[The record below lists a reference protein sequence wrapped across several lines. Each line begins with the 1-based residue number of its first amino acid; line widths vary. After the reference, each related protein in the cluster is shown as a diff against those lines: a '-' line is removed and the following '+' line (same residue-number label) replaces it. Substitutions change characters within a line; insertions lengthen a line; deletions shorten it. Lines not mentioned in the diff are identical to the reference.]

1 MSTESTNKLINIVGL
16 NTFLNN
22 LKENTLSNYAKTD
35 DIIDRTTIEELIE
48 NSIISNPDNDS
59 IELSDI
65 VTGIKINGIVNTPTN
80 GIVEL
85 GVTGNYNK
93 PSNGIPV
100 SDLDSNIQSSLN
112 DVRINK
118 SNISTITNSVNTIE
132 NNISSIESNL
142 NNINPII
149 NEVYDKTQKIYYIN
163 DINELNEVYPLNTG
177 LYINNTD
184 GMLISQNFNNTSRS
198 VYQTKIDPLSHIIER
213 RYQIISNPNNI
224 TSATTWTAWE
234 NYFKTRVI
242 NDIHDALIST
252 ELTTGKYVK
261 QSHSTSEKIT
271 EIQSN
276 IMHVWSVMDSLEISF
291 AQGEQYFTNEYIF
304 QFDSGETP
312 TRLALPATVKW
323 VNGEIPVIEANYRYQ
338 ISVLDNCASIM
349 KFKTV

>member
-16 NTFLNN
+16 NTFLTN
-22 LKENTLSNYAKTD
+22 LKENTLSNYAKND
-35 DIIDRTTIEELIE
+35 DVIDQDTIEELIQ

-59 IELSDI
+59 IELKDI
-65 VTGIKINGIVNTPTN
+65 VTGIKINGIINTPNN

-100 SDLDSNIQSSLN
+100 SDLDSSIQGTLN

-142 NNINPII
+142 NSINPII
-149 NEVYDKTQKIYYIN
+149 NEVYNKTQKIYYIN
-163 DINELNEVYPLNTG
+163 NIDELNEVYPLNTG
-177 LYINNTD
+177 LYITAD
-184 GMLISQNFNNTSRS
+184 GMLILQIFNNLSRS
-198 VYQTKIDPLSHIIER
+198 VFQTKIDITANIIDR
-213 RYQIISNPNNI
+213 RYQIVSNPNNI
-224 TSATTWTAWE
+224 TSANAWTEWT
-234 NYFKTRVI
+234 NYFKDRVI
-242 NDIHDALIST
+242 GDITYALIDNQ
-252 ELTTGKYVK
+252 LTTGKY
-261 QSHSTSEKIT
+261 SIIRYSTDDKLV

-276 IMHVWSVMDSLEISF
+276 RMHIWGVMDSLEISF
-291 AQGEQYFTNEYIF
+291 AQGEQFFSNEYLF

-312 TRLALPATVKW
+312 TRLALPANIKW
-323 VNGEIPVIEANYRYQ
+323 VNGEIPVIEANYTYQ
-338 ISVLDNCASIM
+338 VSVLNDCASIM

>member
-65 VTGIKINGIVNTPTN
+65 VTGIKINGIINTPNN

-93 PSNGIPV
+93 PSNGIPL
-100 SDLDSNIQSSLN
+100 SDLNSSIQTTLDN
-112 DVRINK
+112 VRINEE
-118 SNISTITNSVNTIE
+118 NINAIN
-132 NNISSIESNL
+132 SSIENL
-142 NNINPII
+142 NSSFTEIYN
-149 NEVYDKTQKIYYIN
+149 KTQKIYYLNNI
-163 DINELNEVYPLNTG
+163 DELNEVYPLNTG
-177 LYINNTD
+177 LYITAD
-184 GMLISQNFNNTSRS
+184 GTLILQFFDTLSRR
-198 VYQTKIDPLSHIIER
+198 VFQTKIDITTDIIDR
-213 RYQIISNPNNI
+213 RYQVVSNPNNI
-224 TSATTWTAWE
+224 TSANAWTEWI

-242 NDIHDALIST
+242 VDITDALIS
-252 ELTTGKYVK
+252 EQLTTGKYKVV
-261 QSHSTSEKIT
+261 QHNTNDKIV

-276 IMHVWSVMDSLEISF
+276 RMHIWGVMDSLEISF
-291 AQGEQYFTNEYIF
+291 APGEQFFSSEYVF

-312 TRLALPATVKW
+312 TRLALPADIKW
-323 VNGEIPVIEANYRYQ
+323 VNGEFPVIEANYRYQ
-338 ISVLDNCASIM
+338 VSVLNNCASIM